1 MDGQIAQRAQH
12 HEFLKTDRNLI
23 LDPMKIIC
31 IGRNY
36 AAHIEE
42 LKNEKP
48 GQPVV
53 FLKPDTALVKG
64 GAPFYYPDFSTNIH
78 HEVELVLKISKE
90 GKYIQPQFAHR
101 YFEEIGLGIDF
112 TARDLQ
118 DQCKAKG
125 LPWEIAKAFNG
136 SAPIGDFK
144 SVSEFSDLKNIDF
157 HLEINGE
164 VKQKGNTS
172 LMLFDFATIISY
184 VSQFFTLK
192 KGDLIYTGTPAGVGP
207 VQTGDQLIGFIGN
220 EKMLHVEVK

>member
-1 MDGQIAQRAQH
+1 
-12 HEFLKTDRNLI
+12 
-23 LDPMKIIC
+23 MKIIC

-42 LKNEKP
+42 LKNEQP

-53 FLKPDTALVKG
+53 FLKPDTALLKG
-64 GAPFYYPDFSTNIH
+64 GAPFFYPDFSKNIH

-136 SAPIGDFK
+136 SAPIGEFK
-144 SVSEFSDLKNIDF
+144 SVAELGDLKNLDF

-164 VKQKGNTS
+164 VRQKGNTG
-172 LMLFDFATIISY
+172 LMLFDFATIIAY

-207 VQTGDQLIGFIGN
+207 VQLGDQLTGFLGT
-220 EKMLHVEVK
+220 EKLLHVAIK